1 LCSDDASMMAGC
13 LVPIDAGEGIA
24 YSPT

>member
-13 LVPIDAGEGIA
+13 LVPIDAGEGLS
-24 YSPT
+24 YR